1 VNFSRT
7 AVSNSTITGNSG
19 YDYVGGIVNL
29 AGPAPVFLAVILQDT
44 IVANNSGGNCYLT
57 VASKGYNL
65 SSDDSCNFN
74 GPGDMNNTEP
84 LLGTLGNNGGPTQTI
99 PELLGSPTIDAGN
112 PTGCKNWYG
121 KLLTIDQRGY
131 LRPGEYKQDK
141 RCDIG
146 AYESQTD

>member
-1 VNFSRT
+1 LRHTCLFFAVVTHPPYCFCSTITGNIGGYGGGIVNFSRT

-74 GPGDMNNTEP
+74 GPGDMNNH
-84 LLGTLGNNGGPTQTI
+84 
-99 PELLGSPTIDAGN
+99 
-112 PTGCKNWYG
+112 
-121 KLLTIDQRGY
+121 
-131 LRPGEYKQDK
+131 
-141 RCDIG
+141 
-146 AYESQTD
+146 